1 MELRVLNYF
10 LMTAR
15 EENITKAAKLLHIT
29 QPTLSRQ
36 LMQLEE
42 ELGVTL
48 FERGKHSITLTEDG
62 RLLWRRAQEILEL
75 AEKTK
80 EDFLQKESSLTGE
93 LSVGSGELRSSRF
106 LAQLLAS
113 FQKEHPLVRYE
124 IYSGNSDNIKERI
137 EQGTLDLGILV
148 EPVDMSKYEFLR
160 LPEKETWGILVRE
173 DSKLA
178 EKEKVTPEDLADVPL
193 IMTRRAMLQNEIFH
207 WFGSLAEEIE
217 IVAGGNLWY
226 NMVAMVEG
234 GLGVGLSIDLNCK
247 YENVTFIPLSP
258 GMESRTVLAW
268 KKAQAFSPVTKAF
281 IRHARNFGQS
291 LWTLS

>member
-42 ELGVTL
+42 ELGATL

-62 RLLWRRAQEILEL
+62 KLLERRAQEILEL

-80 EDFLQKESSLTGE
+80 EEFLQKESSLTGE

-178 EKEKVTPEDLADVPL
+178 EKEKVTP
-193 IMTRRAMLQNEIFH
+193 
-207 WFGSLAEEIE
+207 
-217 IVAGGNLWY
+217 
-226 NMVAMVEG
+226 
-234 GLGVGLSIDLNCK
+234 
-247 YENVTFIPLSP
+247 
-258 GMESRTVLAW
+258 
-268 KKAQAFSPVTKAF
+268 
-281 IRHARNFGQS
+281 
-291 LWTLS
+291 

>member
-62 RLLWRRAQEILEL
+62 KLLERRAQEILEL

-80 EDFLQKESSLTGE
+80 EEFLQKESSLTGE

-178 EKEKVTPEDLADVPL
+178 EKEKVTPEDLEDVPL

-281 IRHARNFGQS
+281 IRHARNFGQP